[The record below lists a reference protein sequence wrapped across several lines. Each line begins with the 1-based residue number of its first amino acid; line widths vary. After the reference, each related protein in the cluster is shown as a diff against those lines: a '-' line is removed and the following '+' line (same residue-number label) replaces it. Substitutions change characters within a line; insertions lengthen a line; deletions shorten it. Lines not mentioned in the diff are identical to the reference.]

1 VQHFSAATDLY
12 QVVSNVYQ
20 IKTIPLDLQ
29 DLIAVIAAVLLPF
42 LPVLLF
48 EVPLNVILP
57 DLVKLLL

>member
-1 VQHFSAATDLY
+1 MVECW
-12 QVVSNVYQ
+12 VSNVCQ
-20 IKTIPLDLQ
+20 MKTVPIDLQ
-29 DLIAVIAAVLLPF
+29 DLIAVVIAVLLPF